1 LLRGTPSAVRRG
13 MRPLYL
19 LLLVLPIALAACSR
33 EELPFTLRFRHAAPD
48 TAQLHGEPAAPRAMQ
63 ASR

>member
-1 LLRGTPSAVRRG
+1 

>member
-1 LLRGTPSAVRRG
+1 
-13 MRPLYL
+13 MRPFYL

-33 EELPFTLRFRHAAPD
+33 DELPFTLRFRHAPPD
-48 TAQLHGEPAAPRAMQ
+48 TAQHHHEPVTSRALQ

>member
-1 LLRGTPSAVRRG
+1 MRRV

-48 TAQLHGEPAAPRAMQ
+48 TAQQHAETVTPRALQ